1 MQLGAPLGAPRTM
14 QMCNPL
20 ACFLACFWPKSKAN
34 VHFFLAAASVMR
46 KCMRKALTEAK
57 VALTN
62 YSQMG
67 LGMASITRKAWH
79 VSSIIRDTS
88 ALHACYVSI
97 ILLKTII

>member
-1 MQLGAPLGAPRTM
+1 MQLDAPLGAPRTM

-46 KCMRKALTEAK
+46 KALTEAK

-67 LGMASITRKAWH
+67 LGMASIIRKA
-79 VSSIIRDTS
+79 
-88 ALHACYVSI
+88 
-97 ILLKTII
+97 